1 MSNELT
7 QENSSTGKSD
17 AIIGG
22 MFGLKRHTTSLILD
36 WMIIFSVAILMG
48 TIYIP
53 KMIWAEEDGF
63 EREAHRRMTIIND
76 AEDFYRTL
84 TGKYTT
90 DGEFL
95 FKIIAQ
101 VHDSLI
107 ADSTYINRQRVYVA
121 GAPYNVDI
129 PAGMAFQMDTTFS
142 VGRKI
147 RVEMLDTTYTITLR
161 NDDGGQDTL
170 YIGGARGVYRI
181 RTDDPDFIAIIDTSR
196 GSHTEVLTDYDLYRY
211 FLTPDLLVSE
221 ADGQKF
227 SLVINSATT
236 EFAVTSPID
245 GEYVEARYFFFRFR
259 ALNHG
264 TIVGGDPSW
273 RVQ

>member
-1 MSNELT
+1 MSDELK
-7 QENSSTGKSD
+7 QENSTAGKSD

-22 MFGLKRHTTSLILD
+22 MFGLKRHTVSLILD

-53 KMIWAEEDGF
+53 KMIWAEEDEF
-63 EREAHRRMTIIND
+63 EREAHRRMTIIDD

-84 TGKYTT
+84 TGNYTT

-95 FKIIAQ
+95 FKIISQ

-107 ADSTYINRQRVYVA
+107 ADSTFINSQRVYVA
-121 GAPYNVDI
+121 GAPHTVNI
-129 PAGMAFQMDTTFS
+129 PTEMAFQMDTTFS

-147 RVEMLDTTYTITLR
+147 RVEILDTTYTITLR

-170 YIGGARGVYRI
+170 FINGARGVYRI
-181 RTDDPDFIAIIDTSR
+181 RTDDPDFMAIIDTSR
-196 GSHTEVLTDYDLYRY
+196 GSHKEFLTDYDLYRY

-227 SLVINSATT
+227 SLVINSTT
-236 EFAVTSPID
+236 SEFSVTSPID